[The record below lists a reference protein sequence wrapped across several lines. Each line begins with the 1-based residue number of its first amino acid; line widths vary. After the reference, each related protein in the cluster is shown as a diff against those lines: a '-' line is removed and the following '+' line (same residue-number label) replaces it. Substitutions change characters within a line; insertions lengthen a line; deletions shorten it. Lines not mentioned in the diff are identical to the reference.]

1 MYNYPGKFIMV
12 DGIAG
17 SGKST
22 LLNAL
27 KANYATTQ
35 MRIFDMQTWN
45 AQNTR
50 PPMFEEIAD
59 YDLYFLFEP
68 TKSWVGSA
76 IREEISF
83 NKEKYPARAQAEAFA
98 LDRMIQYNRLVIP
111 ALNAGKMIIQ
121 DRGVTTSLVYQGQMD
136 STIDRRGVAELTGN
150 ALALAYAP
158 QHLVLTYLDPQ
169 IALQR
174 RGNRNDSSKGM
185 YEETELL
192 RRAQATFHNEPF
204 CGFMKAHGTQ
214 IHVVDTSADIT
225 ASTHTFQTLINS
237 LLTL

>member
-1 MYNYPGKFIMV
+1 MI

-27 KANYATTQ
+27 KVNLATTS
-35 MRIFDMQTWN
+35 MRVFDMQTWN
-45 AQNTR
+45 AKNTQ
-50 PPMFEEIAD
+50 PPTFEEIAD

-83 NKEKYPARAQAEAFA
+83 NKDKYSARAQAEAFA
-98 LDRMIQYNRLVIP
+98 LDRMIQYSRLVIP
-111 ALNAGKMIIQ
+111 ALSSGKIIIQ
-121 DRGVTTSLVYQGQMD
+121 DRGVTTSLVYQGHMD
-136 STIDRRGVAELTGN
+136 NTIDRRGVAELTGN
-150 ALALAYAP
+150 ALALEYSP
-158 QHLVLTYLDPQ
+158 QHLILTYLDPQ

-192 RRAQATFHNEPF
+192 RRAQATFHSEAF
-204 CGFMKAHGTQ
+204 CGFINAHGTQ
-214 IHVVDTSADIT
+214 IHVVDTSTDIT

-237 LLTL
+237 LITL